1 VDREALVRTICAFS
15 RLAVDVPE
23 LLEIE
28 LNPLV
33 AGPNGAIAVDARAR
47 TAAAGATPDGTQGES

>member
-1 VDREALVRTICAFS
+1 V
-15 RLAVDVPE
+15 E

-33 AGPNGAIAVDARAR
+33 AHPTGVIAVDVRA
-47 TAAAGATPDGTQGES
+47 TLAGEEGA